1 MDVLDSSHGGKVIM
15 IVRCAEADLRLA
27 DNPDPMTPRP
37 DAPACGMPL
46 DTASPRLVAAL
57 ERSAWFAALP
67 DPLRHGLRT
76 AGRVRTLQA
85 GERLF
90 LRGDAADGVY
100 CVLEGAVRV
109 GAASMCGREAL
120 LALMGPASWFGEIA
134 LFDSGVRTH
143 DAYAE
148 RDTTLFHVPR
158 AQLAALLDETPAYWH
173 EFGLLLAQKLRL
185 AFNAIEETALL
196 PAAPRVARRLLLLAT
211 GYGYGE
217 ADRNASRDAGSDVA
231 KCAHPARLVVNVPQ
245 EDLALMLALSRQTVN
260 QILRQFE
267 RDGLLA
273 LRYGEIEIVDAQRLE
288 QQAR

>member
-1 MDVLDSSHGGKVIM
+1 M
-15 IVRCAEADLRLA
+15 IVGRADADLRLA
-27 DNPDPMTPRP
+27 DNLHPMTSRP
-37 DAPACGMPL
+37 DAPACGLPL
-46 DTASPRLVAAL
+46 DTASPSLIAAL
-57 ERSAWFAALP
+57 ERSAWFAGLS
-67 DPLRHGLRT
+67 DPLRDGLRS
-76 AGRVRTLQA
+76 AGRVRALRA

-109 GAASMCGREAL
+109 GAASVCGREAL

-158 AQLAALLDETPAYWH
+158 TPLAALLDATPAYWH
-173 EFGLLLAQKLRL
+173 AFGLLLAQKLRL
-185 AFNAIEETALL
+185 AFDAIEESALL
-196 PAAPRVARRLLLLAT
+196 PAAPRVARRLLLLAA

-217 ADRNASRDAGSDVA
+217 AGRESGGEVA
-231 KCAHPARLVVNVPQ
+231 KSAHPAHLVVHVPQ

-267 RDGLLA
+267 RDGMLA

>member
-1 MDVLDSSHGGKVIM
+1 M
-15 IVRCAEADLRLA
+15 IVGRTAADLRLA
-27 DNPDPMTPRP
+27 DNFHPMTSRP
-37 DAPACGMPL
+37 DATACGQPL
-46 DTASPRLVAAL
+46 DTASPYLVAAL
-57 ERSAWFAALP
+57 ERSSWFASLP
-67 DPLRHGLRT
+67 APLRDSLRT
-76 AGRVRTLQA
+76 AGRVRALRS

-100 CVLEGAVRV
+100 CVLEGGVRV

-148 RDTTLFHVPR
+148 RDTTIFHVPR
-158 AQLAALLDETPAYWH
+158 AALAALLDETPAYWH

-185 AFNAIEETALL
+185 AFDAIEESALL
-196 PAAPRVARRLLLLAT
+196 PAAPRVARRLLLLAA
-211 GYGYGE
+211 GYGE
-217 ADRNASRDAGSDVA
+217 AGRDPASDVA
-231 KCAHPARLVVNVPQ
+231 KSAAASVSARDGAHTARPIVHVPQ

-273 LRYGEIEIVDAQRLE
+273 LRYGEIEIVDPVRLE

>member
-1 MDVLDSSHGGKVIM
+1 M
-15 IVRCAEADLRLA
+15 IVGRTAADLRLA
-27 DNPDPMTPRP
+27 DNLDSMTSRS
-37 DAPACGMPL
+37 DDSAITNAAPPGLPL
-46 DTASPRLVAAL
+46 DSVSPCLAAAL
-57 ERSAWFAALP
+57 ARSTWFAGLP
-67 DPLRHGLRT
+67 EPLRAGLI
-76 AGRVRTLQA
+76 AGGRVRTLRA

-100 CVLEGAVRV
+100 CVLDGAVRI
-109 GAASMCGREAL
+109 GAASACGREAL
-120 LALMGPASWFGEIA
+120 LALMGPVSWLGEIA

-158 AQLAALLDETPAYWH
+158 AALAALLDETPAYWH

-185 AFNAIEETALL
+185 AFEAIEESALL
-196 PAAPRVARRLLLLAT
+196 PAAPRVARRLLLLAA
-211 GYGYGE
+211 GYGE
-217 ADRNASRDAGSDVA
+217 AGLDAASDAPDTDA
-231 KCAHPARLVVNVPQ
+231 ARHVIHVPQ

-267 RDGLLA
+267 RDGLLV
-273 LRYGEIEIVDAQRLE
+273 LRYGEIEIVDAARLE

>member
-1 MDVLDSSHGGKVIM
+1 MTSHSDASASGQPVH
-15 IVRCAEADLRLA
+15 AA
-27 DNPDPMTPRP
+27 
-37 DAPACGMPL
+37 APALRAVPAL
-46 DTASPRLVAAL
+46 AAAL
-57 ERSAWFAALP
+57 ERSSWFVGLP
-67 DPLRHGLRT
+67 APLRDSLRA
-76 AGRVRTLQA
+76 AGRVRALRA

-90 LRGDAADGVY
+90 LRGDPADGVY
-100 CVLEGAVRV
+100 CVLKGAVRV
-109 GAASMCGREAL
+109 GAASLCGREAL

-148 RDTTLFHVPR
+148 RDTSLFHVPR
-158 AQLAALLDETPAYWH
+158 AALGALLDETPAYWH

-185 AFNAIEETALL
+185 AFDAIEESALL
-196 PAAPRVARRLLLLAT
+196 PAAPRVARRLLLLAA
-211 GYGYGE
+211 GYGE
-217 ADRNASRDAGSDVA
+217 AGRDSASDVA
-231 KCAHPARLVVNVPQ
+231 KSAAASVTENAHTARPIVHVPQ

-273 LRYGEIEIVDAQRLE
+273 LRYGEIEIVDAARLE